1 MTKLL
6 SRPLNAAAIAALF
19 AWAAMEGSAGSF
31 RLVPPAPDI
40 DRWMYSFNAMPG
52 LRPAAPIFST
62 FGDESGVDTRHGQ
75 FIMAWNT
82 AATIPPGADIRRYQL
97 RSVRLTVQS
106 IREGTFVND
115 STPDTFETYL
125 FAEHPSAIPDADPGR
140 PFELFG
146 TGFRGPFTNTPFLA
160 NSPFGSSAA
169 GGRNAFAA
177 GFNPRG
183 ELVDVGNNVGK
194 RSEDFAPFPSRPF
207 AFSRIEG
214 VEQGAPVPAGT
225 DIRFELDL
233 TDPLVLGY
241 IRNALVQ
248 GRLWLTLTWLGGSE
262 GLGGMPTYPDIAT
275 AENLVF
281 TPPRLVLEGT
291 YVGDADTDND
301 GLPDDWE
308 RHHYGNLDRHAEDD
322 TDLDGM
328 AAIDEWRAD
337 SSPTTPDALRITR
350 ESGPAGTVVLSWLL
364 LPNRRHKVESSVDL
378 ISWKPAEGTF
388 DFAGKSRLRWTSS
401 GSETDTAFFRVRLV
415 E

>member
-1 MTKLL
+1 M
-6 SRPLNAAAIAALF
+6 RCYAAAIAALF
-19 AWAAMEGSAGSF
+19 ACAAMEGSAGSF
-31 RLVPPAPDI
+31 RLAPPAPDL

-82 AATIPPGADIRRYQL
+82 ASTIPPGADIRRYQL

-115 STPDTFETYL
+115 SSPDPFESYL

-140 PFELFG
+140 PLELFG
-146 TGFRGPFTNTPFLA
+146 TGFRGAFTNTPFLA

-194 RSEDFAPFPSRPF
+194 RAETLPPFPSRPF
-207 AFSRIEG
+207 ASSTIEG

-225 DIRFELDL
+225 DIHFELDL

-241 IRNALVQ
+241 IRNALRE
-248 GRLWLTLTWLGGSE
+248 GRLWLTLTWLGVSE

-291 YVGDADTDND
+291 YIGVTDTDTD

-308 RHHYGNLDRHAEDD
+308 RHHFQSLEQDAGNDGDR
-322 TDLDGM
+322 DGM
-328 AAIDEWRAD
+328 TAIEEWQSD
-337 SSPTTPDALRITR
+337 SSPTTPDALRIER
-350 ESGPAGTVVLSWLL
+350 ESGPVGTVALSWPL
-364 LPNRRHKVESSVDL
+364 LPNRRYAVEGSNDL
-378 ISWKPAEGTF
+378 ISWKPAEGTL
-388 DFAGKSRLRWTSS
+388 DFTQKSRVRWTSPTAI
-401 GSETDTAFFRVRLV
+401 EHAAFFRVRV
-415 E
+415 IE

>member
-1 MTKLL
+1 MLPNVVTM
-6 SRPLNAAAIAALF
+6 AALLACAATQGYAAPFQF
-19 AWAAMEGSAGSF
+19 APG
-31 RLVPPAPDI
+31 APDL
-40 DRWMYSFNAMPG
+40 DRWMYPFNAMPG

-62 FGDESGVDTRHGQ
+62 FGDEAGVDTRHAQ

-82 AATIPPGADIRRYQL
+82 ASTIPPGAEIRRYHL

-115 STPDTFETYL
+115 STPDAFETYL
-125 FAEHPSAIPDADPGR
+125 FAEHPSAIPDADMGR
-140 PFELFG
+140 PLELFG
-146 TGFRGPFTNTPFLA
+146 TGFRGAFTNKPFLA

-194 RSEDFAPFPSRPF
+194 QAEAFAPFPSRPF
-207 AFSRIEG
+207 AFSTIDG

-225 DIRFELDL
+225 DIGFELDL

-241 IRNALVQ
+241 IRNALRE

-291 YVGDADTDND
+291 FVGSEDSDQD
-301 GLPDDWE
+301 GLPDAWE
-308 RHHYGNLDRHAEDD
+308 RHHFQGLDRGAEDD
-322 TDLDGM
+322 SDRDGM
-328 AAIDEWRAD
+328 TAIDEWDAD
-337 SSPTTPDALRITR
+337 SSPTTPDALRIMR
-350 ESGPAGTVVLSWLL
+350 EFGPSGAVVLSWPL
-364 LPNRRHKVESSVDL
+364 LPNRRHEVECSDDL

-388 DFAGKSRLRWTSS
+388 DFTSKSRLRWTWS
-401 GSETDTAFFRVRLV
+401 TTTADMTFFRVRV
-415 E
+415 IE